1 MVLVFSKVTN
11 TYWKRG
17 NMAIINLGPNQKM
30 TIPGNS
36 RIVIGN
42 LPQPNSPNLL
52 LGKITDYLKNNM
64 ASFRNPS
71 FYNYRLDGDEY
82 CISDGG
88 GDMYDTGNYTIPWL
102 LDNTDY
108 SQYNNNPNIATISY
122 SVIEPTLFDTNF
134 YYSSLGYIQFDNS
147 SQDDACLPLTVLGPR
162 TGIGNPVGWQVC
174 GNSGADGGGS
184 LSTGILYTG
193 ETLSGFT
200 VHAFYR
206 ETYDAGDPSHCNL
219 YMLLGHSNWS
229 SVFGSINS
237 YADPVVN
244 GGCGGYFYT
253 SGPNVRN
260 ILAIQTLLSKP
271 DGNEVT
277 SAECQTVVQNFAQK
291 ISESL
296 A

>member
-1 MVLVFSKVTN
+1 MVLVFFKVTN

-64 ASFRNPS
+64 ASLRNPS
-71 FYNYRLDGDEY
+71 FYNYELDGDGY
-82 CISDGG
+82 YIDDGG
-88 GDMYDTGNYTIPWL
+88 GDMYDDGNYTIPWL
-102 LDNTDY
+102 LSNTDY
-108 SQYNNNPNIATISY
+108 SQENNDPSGSDQISY
-122 SVIEPTLFDTNF
+122 DVVGTQLVDTDF
-134 YYSSLGYIQFDNS
+134 YYASLGYIQ
-147 SQDDACLPLTVLGPR
+147 DDSLPLTVLGTR

-174 GNSGADGGGS
+174 GNSGSDGGGS
-184 LSTGILYTG
+184 LSTGILYSG

-237 YADPVVN
+237 YADPVAN

-271 DGNEVT
+271 SGNEVT
-277 SAECQTVVQNFAQK
+277 SAECQAVVQNFAQK

-296 A
+296 T